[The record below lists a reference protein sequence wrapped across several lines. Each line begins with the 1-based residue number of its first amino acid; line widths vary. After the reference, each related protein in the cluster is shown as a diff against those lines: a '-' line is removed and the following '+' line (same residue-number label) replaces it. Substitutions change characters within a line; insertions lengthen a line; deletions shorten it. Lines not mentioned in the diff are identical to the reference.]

1 MYRLVLFHNMNEVTI
16 YIVVTT
22 FFLLYVTLRKNP
34 FSVAVSFFQEL
45 FTTTKILLHIAALLA
60 ILVFNKIELMI
71 EKCMLP
77 RPDFTP
83 AIYKL
88 EGNVV
93 ASIQHLFQN
102 NLLTTLSTFFYVVVF
117 PCLMIV
123 SVGIYTY
130 QKNYKL
136 FYSICYALMI
146 NYMIAIPFYL
156 FFPVFEVWAF
166 HPHVELLMN
175 QVFPNF
181 ESEYRALSGL
191 DNCLPSLHTSIS
203 VTMAVIASRSGHLLW
218 RRFTLFSAVFIIFSI
233 FYLGVHWVADMVAG
247 ILLGLLASTVALRL
261 SEGKLVG
268 FWQTELLKGREIGK

>member
-1 MYRLVLFHNMNEVTI
+1 MVLFHSMNDVTI
-16 YIVVTT
+16 YIIVTAI
-22 FFLLYVTLRKNP
+22 FLLFITLRKNP
-34 FSVAVSFFQEL
+34 FAVAGNFFQEL
-45 FTTTKILLHIAALLA
+45 FTTPKILLHIAALLA

-71 EKCMLP
+71 EKRMLP
-77 RPDFTP
+77 RPDFTQ

-93 ASIQHLFQN
+93 ASIQHFFQN
-102 NLLTTLSTFFYVVVF
+102 DLLTTLSTFFYVVVF

-123 SVGIYTY
+123 SIVIYTY

-156 FFPVFEVWAF
+156 FLPVLEVWAF
-166 HPHVELLMN
+166 HPQVDLLMY
-175 QVFPNF
+175 QVFPTF

-203 VTMAVIASRSGHLLW
+203 VSMAAIASRSGHLLW

-233 FYLGVHWVADMVAG
+233 FYLGVHWIADMVAG
-247 ILLGLLASTVALRL
+247 TLLGLFASTVALRL

-268 FWQTELLKGREIGK
+268 FSQGELLKGREIGK